1 MFAHARRRLAI
12 RYLLLFFV
20 VLVVFSAT
28 FAVVLAVALQPAF
41 DIAPEVSGD
50 EAARLAYGR
59 TMEAVVIALLLA
71 NTLVLAIVGAVGYH
85 LADRTLR
92 PIRDAHERQR
102 RFVADASHEMRSP
115 IAAIRSTAESA
126 LLAPSPEG
134 EGAAL
139 ARIVES
145 TDRMARLTRDLLVLA
160 SSERGLQEPARDAV
174 DLSVITAEAVELVK
188 AGIDRDDVLI
198 DLVLASDLIVSGDPD
213 DLSRVVANLIDNA
226 LRYGDGVVRVR
237 TSARDDR
244 AIVDVI
250 DQGPGIA
257 VADLDR
263 IFEPFYRVRSDAGA
277 PTGSGLGLA
286 IAAELARQHG
296 GRLSVESQA
305 GRGATFR
312 LDMPRFR

>member
-102 RFVADASHEMRSP
+102 RFVAHASHEMRSP

-160 SSERGLQEPARDAV
+160 SSERGLQQPARDAV